1 MNSTT
6 ALPYITM
13 MSTRPVTVVE
23 TAEFQRQAS
32 TVFSAEEV
40 KDLITH
46 LAYHPTAGSVMRG
59 TGGVRKL
66 RWAASGR
73 GKRGGARVIY
83 FYHND
88 TLPVFLFSTFAKAD
102 RSDLSQA
109 QRNQLKGIVSKIVK
123 VYGGK

>member
-1 MNSTT
+1 M
-6 ALPYITM
+6 
-13 MSTRPVTVVE
+13 TVVE

-32 TVFSAEEV
+32 KVFSVEEI

-46 LAYHPTAGSVMRG
+46 LAYNPTAGSVMRG
-59 TGGVRKL
+59 TGGVRKI
-66 RWAASGR
+66 RWAAGGR

-88 TLPVFLFSTFAKAD
+88 TLPLFLFSTFAKAVS
-102 RSDLSQA
+102 SDLSQA
-109 QRNQLKGIVSKIVK
+109 QRNQLKGIVSEIVK

>member
-1 MNSTT
+1 M
-6 ALPYITM
+6 ARL
-13 MSTRPVTVVE
+13 VTVVE

-32 TVFSAEEV
+32 TVFSADEV

-46 LAYHPTAGSVMRG
+46 LAYNPTAGNVMRG

-88 TLPVFLFSTFAKAD
+88 TLPVFLFSTFAKAA

-123 VYGGK
+123 ISGAK

>member
-46 LAYHPTAGSVMRG
+46 LAYHPTAGSVMCG
-59 TGGVRKL
+59 AL
-66 RWAASGR
+66 AAFASFAGP
-73 GKRGGARVIY
+73 RVVEASVAV
-83 FYHND
+83 
-88 TLPVFLFSTFAKAD
+88 PE
-102 RSDLSQA
+102 
-109 QRNQLKGIVSKIVK
+109 
-123 VYGGK
+123 

>member
-1 MNSTT
+1 
-6 ALPYITM
+6 M

-32 TVFSAEEV
+32 TVFSANEV

-46 LAYHPTAGSVMRG
+46 LAYDPAAGSVMRG

-83 FYHND
+83 FFHND
-88 TLPVFLFSTFAKAD
+88 TLPVFLFSTFAKAA

-109 QRNQLKGIVSKIVK
+109 QRNQLNGIVNEIVK
-123 VYGGK
+123 TYGGK

>member
-1 MNSTT
+1 
-6 ALPYITM
+6 M
-13 MSTRPVTVVE
+13 MTRPVAVVE

-46 LAYHPTAGSVMRG
+46 LAYNPTASSVIRG

-66 RWAASGR
+66 RWAAGGR
-73 GKRGGARVIY
+73 GKRGGAQVIY

-88 TLPVFLFSTFAKAD
+88 TLPLFLFSTFARAAK
-102 RSDLSQA
+102 SDLSPA
-109 QRNQLKGIVSKIVK
+109 QSNQLKGIVSEIVR